1 MSRERDADPA
11 GRARPT
17 REELEA
23 SQKALLESE
32 ARLREMNAELER
44 HVAERTAALQA
55 SEARLRTIFET
66 SYQYQGLLALD
77 GTLLEANA
85 ASLEGIEAAVS
96 DVVGK
101 PFWDTP
107 WFTGTPGMPTKV
119 REAVAL
125 VASGQIVRQELLLD
139 LPTGQ
144 RAFDFSMRPI
154 CNESGSV
161 VAIVPEAVEITKRRQ
176 AEAELRQAQKME
188 ALGQLTGG
196 IAHDFNNMLQGIGS
210 SLELMQRRIEQG
222 RTAEGARFAQA
233 AGEMVERAAA
243 LTHRLLAFA
252 RRQALQPVPVEPDAL
267 IKNMAE
273 LIQRTVGPGI
283 TVELRMGDGIWTVLC
298 DPNQL
303 ESMLLNLAIN
313 ARDAMP
319 EGGRLT
325 IATEDVHLGAVDV
338 AEQEGAAPGKYVEI
352 SVADTGIGMDEA
364 TRARAFE
371 PFFTTKP
378 LGQGTG
384 LGLSQAYGFVRQS
397 NGVLRLESTPGRGTV
412 VRLYLPRHAPVQAP
426 QAGEHLVGV
435 PAEAA
440 GTGVTVLLVEDEVG
454 VRTMASEHLRELGYA
469 VLEAANGSEALR
481 VLHDSRGAH
490 VDMLVTDVGLPGGL
504 NGRQVADMARQRLPS
519 LPVLF
524 ITGYTGGA
532 IESALPAGMAMIG
545 KPFTLDMLATR
556 VRSMIE
562 GQDQPNSENSSK
574 GA

>member
-1 MSRERDADPA
+1 MSRDADPA
-11 GRARPT
+11 GHARPT

-107 WFTGTPGMPTKV
+107 WFTGTPGMPAKV
-119 REAVAL
+119 REAFAL
-125 VASGQIVRQELLLD
+125 VAGGQIVRQELLLN

-154 CNESGSV
+154 RNESGSV

-233 AGEMVERAAA
+233 AGETVERAAA

-267 IKNMAE
+267 IKSMAE
-273 LIQRTVGPGI
+273 LIRRTVGPGI
-283 TVELRMGDGIWTVLC
+283 TVELRMGDGVWTVLW
-298 DPNQL
+298 
-303 ESMLLNLAIN
+303 S
-313 ARDAMP
+313 
-319 EGGRLT
+319 
-325 IATEDVHLGAVDV
+325 
-338 AEQEGAAPGKYVEI
+338 
-352 SVADTGIGMDEA
+352 
-364 TRARAFE
+364 
-371 PFFTTKP
+371 
-378 LGQGTG
+378 
-384 LGLSQAYGFVRQS
+384 
-397 NGVLRLESTPGRGTV
+397 
-412 VRLYLPRHAPVQAP
+412 
-426 QAGEHLVGV
+426 
-435 PAEAA
+435 
-440 GTGVTVLLVEDEVG
+440 
-454 VRTMASEHLRELGYA
+454 
-469 VLEAANGSEALR
+469 
-481 VLHDSRGAH
+481 
-490 VDMLVTDVGLPGGL
+490 
-504 NGRQVADMARQRLPS
+504 
-519 LPVLF
+519 
-524 ITGYTGGA
+524 
-532 IESALPAGMAMIG
+532 
-545 KPFTLDMLATR
+545 
-556 VRSMIE
+556 
-562 GQDQPNSENSSK
+562 
-574 GA
+574 